1 LLRGENEEI
10 ELLREEEKSLFLMV
24 DLLEVMVEKV
34 EMLL

>member
-1 LLRGENEEI
+1 LRGENEEI